1 MRILTFSTLYPN
13 AAQPVHGIFVENRL
27 RHLMADC
34 GVEAVVVAP
43 VPWFPFK
50 SERFKTYGK
59 FARVPFKEERHG
71 ITVYHPRYVHLPKVG
86 MHLAPRSIYLRCRP
100 LIARLLDKDGPF
112 DLIDAHYF
120 YPDGVAAAMLARHFD
135 LPLTI
140 TARGTDINLI
150 PEYPGPRRQI
160 LKAADTAGHLITV
173 CDALRDRLIE
183 LGVAPQKIT
192 ALRNGVDLD
201 HFHPGGREETR
212 AKLGLTR
219 TTLLSVG
226 HLIERKGHHLV
237 IECLKAL
244 PDCDL
249 LIAGDGEERRA
260 LEHFAERLHL
270 QDRVRFLGQVPHE
283 DLQSI
288 YAASDVLI
296 LASSRE
302 GWPNVL
308 LEAMACGTPVV
319 ATDVWGSGE
328 VVRSPIAGRLAAA
341 RTSHSLTESLQDLLA
356 QYPDRSEVRQY
367 AEGFSWEATSRGQFD
382 IFNRLIAPS
391 ADSRRHKNA
400 FT

>member
-1 MRILTFSTLYPN
+1 MRLLIFSTLYPN
-13 AAQPVHGIFVENRL
+13 TAQPVHGIFVENRL

-50 SERFKTYGK
+50 SERFGPYGQ
-59 FARVPFKEERHG
+59 FARVPFKEQRHG
-71 ITVYHPRYVHLPKVG
+71 ITVYHPRYLHLPKVG
-86 MHLAPRSIYLRCRP
+86 MYTAPRSIYLRCRP
-100 LIARLLDKDGPF
+100 LLRRLLAENGPF

-120 YPDGVAAAMLARHFD
+120 YPDGVAAAALARDFD

-160 LKAADTAGHLITV
+160 LAAAETAGHLITV
-173 CDALRDRLIE
+173 CEALRGRLIE
-183 LGVAPQKIT
+183 LGIAPEKVT
-192 ALRNGVDLD
+192 ALRNGVDLVQ
-201 HFHPGGREETR
+201 FHPGERKMTRE
-212 AKLGLTR
+212 KLGLSR

-237 IECLKAL
+237 IECLKDL

-249 LIAGDGEERRA
+249 LIAGAGEERRA
-260 LEHFAERLHL
+260 LEQLVGRLQL
-270 QDRVRFLGQVPHE
+270 EDRVTFLGQVPH
-283 DLQSI
+283 DALQQI
-288 YAASDVLI
+288 YAAADVLV

-328 VVRSPIAGRLAAA
+328 VIQTPTAGRLAKS
-341 RTSHSLTESLQDLLA
+341 RTRQSLTEALKSLLGA
-356 QYPDRSEVRQY
+356 MPDRADVRQY
-367 AEGFSWEATSRGQFD
+367 AEQFSWEETSKGQFR
-382 IFNRLIAPS
+382 IFQNLTPPS
-391 ADSRRHKNA
+391 AE
-400 FT
+400 